1 MDEKKKSWS
10 GETVDVLTAE
20 YEKGRPGAPQRWAKK
35 LGTRKE
41 MLAYLDTA
49 ERYWSGVEG
58 FGSEKRKNPA

>member
-1 MDEKKKSWS
+1 MSEKKKSWN
-10 GETVDVLTAE
+10 GETVDVLTVE
-20 YEKGRPGAPQRWAKK
+20 YEKGRPDAAQRWAKK

-49 ERYWSGVEG
+49 ERYWSGTEG